1 MDGMRL
7 DFLSDLRIG
16 SLFISHLPQI
26 WQQIRLKMFAGVVI
40 AITEEPTT
48 MLTNNGTTRQLVVA
62 ESSFTAATLKFELQ
76 PIVAVEDQS
85 IYGYEALY
93 RGPDKPWPKIDAA
106 LIRHLQATKAVFPRL
121 FVNISHETLLQLG
134 INDFLRASA
143 AHDII
148 FELSETRMVEAH
160 EALLIARINSMS
172 RLGVKF
178 ALDDFGSG
186 QDGLQRL
193 FALDRIGI
201 IKLDGTLLK
210 TAAARPE
217 SAAMLKAVV
226 AVWREQ
232 GTDVVAEW
240 VETAELYAFAQSLG
254 VNLVQGFYVDDLIA
268 PQGIRRYM
276 RRIKSMWESR
286 A

>member
-1 MDGMRL
+1 
-7 DFLSDLRIG
+7 
-16 SLFISHLPQI
+16 
-26 WQQIRLKMFAGVVI
+26 
-40 AITEEPTT
+40 

-85 IYGYEALY
+85 IYGYETLY
-93 RGPDKPWPKIDAA
+93 RGPVKPWPKIDAA
-106 LIRHLQATKAVFPRL
+106 LIRHLQATKAVLPRL

-134 INDFLRASA
+134 INDFLGASA

-226 AVWREQ
+226 TVWREQ

-254 VNLVQGFYVDDLIA
+254 VNLVQGYYVDGLIA
-268 PQGIRRYM
+268 PQGIRRYL
-276 RRIKSMWESR
+276 RRFKSMWESR